1 MRKIC
6 VTEKRNAMRK
16 TFHISLS
23 SHDEVLFRS
32 EADLIRGFNGLA
44 LAVLETD
51 SRLLADGFP
60 TTHFHGV
67 IQADSPDE
75 VMARARYAY
84 ARYFNAKYKR
94 RGRLAERQGF
104 ILEVDGYHHTLA
116 ALNYVNRQGLHHGL
130 SPTPFGYLHC
140 SSNAFF
146 AKQLGKMAHRDLM
159 PNDQRY
165 KYIPKGVHLPPE
177 YRMDASGLLLR
188 EDILDVSQVES
199 VYVTPRNYLFQMNKV
214 GDEMSL
220 KQQQEEAS
228 SSPLITLELIEQG
241 TPNLDIAQ
249 LLRNETGKHDPIWIS
264 DLDLCQIIDESCLP
278 KYCKVESIYE
288 ATVSQ
293 RAFLYDLLQKGLWR
307 TSHKR
312 TTDAQLRRCL
322 CLK

>member
-1 MRKIC
+1 
-6 VTEKRNAMRK
+6 MRK

-44 LAVLETD
+44 LSVLETD

-60 TTHFHGV
+60 TTHFHGL
-67 IQADSPDE
+67 IQTDNPAE
-75 VMARARYAY
+75 VMARARYSY

-104 ILEVDGYHHTLA
+104 ILKVDGYHHTLA

-130 SPTPFGYLHC
+130 SPTPFGYRHC
-140 SSNAFF
+140 SANAFF
-146 AKQLGKMAHRDLM
+146 AKQLGKLAPSDLM
-159 PNDQRY
+159 PDDLRY
-165 KYIPKGVHLPPE
+165 KYLPKGVHLPSV
-177 YRMDASGLLLR
+177 YRMDATGLLLR
-188 EDILDVSQVES
+188 EDVLDVAQVEA

-214 GDEMSL
+214 GDEMSI
-220 KQQQEEAS
+220 KQQQEESS

-241 TPNLDIAQ
+241 TPNLDISQ

-264 DLDLCQIIDESCLP
+264 DLELCQIIDESCLP

-288 ATVSQ
+288 ATHTQ
-293 RAFLYDLLQKGLWR
+293 RVFLYDLIQKGLWR
-307 TSHKR
+307 THHKR
-312 TTDAQLRRCL
+312 ATEAQLQRCL

>member
-1 MRKIC
+1 
-6 VTEKRNAMRK
+6 MRK

-23 SHDEVLFRS
+23 SPGEVLFRS
-32 EADLIRGFNGLA
+32 EDDLIRGFNSLA
-44 LAVLETD
+44 LATLETD

-60 TTHFHGV
+60 TTHFHGLLQSDV
-67 IQADSPDE
+67 PAE
-75 VMARARYAY
+75 VMARTRYSY

-94 RGRLAERQGF
+94 SGRLAERQGF

-130 SPTPFGYLHC
+130 SPTPFGYRYC
-140 SSNAFF
+140 SANVFF
-146 AKQLGKMAHRDLM
+146 AKQLGRLTPSNLM
-159 PNDQRY
+159 PDDLRY
-165 KYIPKGVHLPPE
+165 KYLPKGLHLPPG
-177 YRMDASGLLLR
+177 YRMDASGMLLR
-188 EDILDVSQVES
+188 EDILDVAQVEA

-214 GDEMSL
+214 GDEMSI

-249 LLRNETGKHDPIWIS
+249 LLRDETGKHDPIWIS
-264 DLDLCQIIDESCLP
+264 DLELCRIIDESCLP
-278 KYCKVESIYE
+278 KYCKVETIYE
-288 ATVSQ
+288 ASLSQ
-293 RAFLYDLLQKGLWR
+293 RAFLYDLIIKGLWR
-307 TSHKR
+307 THHKR

>member
-1 MRKIC
+1 
-6 VTEKRNAMRK
+6 MRK

-44 LAVLETD
+44 LSVLETD

-60 TTHFHGV
+60 TTHFHGL
-67 IQADSPDE
+67 IQTDNPAE
-75 VMARARYAY
+75 VMARARSSY

-104 ILEVDGYHHTLA
+104 LLEVDGYHHTLA

-130 SPTPFGYLHC
+130 SPTPFGYRHC
-140 SSNAFF
+140 SANAFF
-146 AKQLGKMAHRDLM
+146 AKQLGKLAPSDLM
-159 PNDQRY
+159 PDDLRY
-165 KYIPKGVHLPPE
+165 KYLPKGVHLPSV
-177 YRMDASGLLLR
+177 YRMDATGLLLR
-188 EDILDVSQVES
+188 EDVLDVAQVES

-220 KQQQEEAS
+220 KQQQEESS

-241 TPNLDIAQ
+241 TPNLDISQ

-264 DLDLCQIIDESCLP
+264 DLELCQLIDESCLP

-293 RAFLYDLLQKGLWR
+293 RAFLYDLIQNGLWKSR
-307 TSHKR
+307 HKR
-312 TTDAQLRRCL
+312 TTDAQLQRCL